1 MKTNILKS
9 VFFVALAIGTL
20 SSCVNDDNYD
30 IPVLDCT
37 QPNLTA
43 NRTIPQVIAVS
54 APLVAQYTYDD
65 VIEAYVVSSDEAGN
79 FYKSI
84 SLQTL
89 ATGTTP
95 AVGFSVPI
103 DAANTYVDYRPGVKV
118 YIKMKDLYTDI
129 VYGSMRIGGIYVNSS
144 SVASVGRL
152 PQTVYKNK
160 LIASCTNVSEDV
172 LVKQLT
178 ISQLLNDANL
188 NTLCEV
194 SGVQFTDAAV
204 GRHYYESAND
214 LGGATNWNL
223 TDVAGNQVIFR
234 TSSYATYASHLV
246 ATGSGKV
253 RGVLTKYGTDYQFM
267 ARSEADVMLTG
278 VRSTPF
284 FSEDFQSAVNS
295 TTLNIP
301 GWTNVATVGTKLWQ
315 EKTFS
320 GNGYAE
326 LSSFNSGNA
335 VNESWLVSPPI
346 DMDSHTAEVLIFKV
360 AQHHLDVDSPLNS
373 LKVYISSNFT
383 GNVTTATWTQITVG
397 LPTQATSWYQFVS
410 SGGIDLSTYTG
421 NINVAFKFTGSGT
434 VTTLDGAFQV
444 DDFKVF
450 GN

>member
-20 SSCVNDDNYD
+20 SSCVNDDSYD
-30 IPVLDCT
+30 VPVLDCT

-43 NRTIPQVIAVS
+43 NRTIPQVISAS

-65 VIEAYVVSSDEAGN
+65 VIAAYVVSSDEAGN

-89 ATGTTP
+89 ATATTP
-95 AVGFSVPI
+95 AVGFSVPV

-129 VYGSMRIGGIYVNSS
+129 IYGSMRIGGIYVNSS

-152 PQTVYKNK
+152 PQTVYKVK
-160 LIASCTNVSEDV
+160 LIASCSNVSEEV
-172 LVKQLT
+172 LVKQVT
-178 ISQLLNDANL
+178 VSQLLNDANL

-223 TDVAGNQVIFR
+223 TDVSGNQVIFR
-234 TSSYATYASHLV
+234 TSAYATYASKLV
-246 ATGSGKV
+246 PTGSGKV
-253 RGVLTKYGTDYQFM
+253 RGVLTKYGSDYQFM

-278 VRSTPF
+278 ARSTPF

-301 GWTNVATVGTKLWQ
+301 NWTNVATVGTKLWQ

-326 LSSFNSGNA
+326 LSSFGSTNA
-335 VNESWLVSPPI
+335 VNESWLVSPAI
-346 DMDSHTAEVLIFKV
+346 DMNSHTGEVLIFKV

-373 LKVYISSNFT
+373 LKVYVSTNFT
-383 GNVTTATWTQITVG
+383 GNVTTATWTQVTVA
-397 LPTQATSWYQFVS
+397 LPTQATPWYQFVS
-410 SGGIDLSTYTG
+410 SGGIDLSSYTG

-434 VTTLDGAFQV
+434 NLTLDGAFQV

>member
-20 SSCVNDDNYD
+20 SSCVNDDSYD
-30 IPVLDCT
+30 VPVLNCT

-65 VIEAYVVSSDEAGN
+65 VIAAYVVSSDEAGN

-89 ATGTTP
+89 ATATTP
-95 AVGFSVPI
+95 AVGFSVPV

-152 PQTVYKNK
+152 PQTEYKNK

-253 RGVLTKYGTDYQFM
+253 RGVLTKYGSDYQFM
-267 ARSEADVMLTG
+267 ARSEDDVMLTG
-278 VRSTPF
+278 IRSTPF

-326 LSSFNSGNA
+326 LSSYNSGNA

-346 DMDSHTAEVLIFKV
+346 DMNSHTGEVLIFKV

-373 LKVYISSNFT
+373 LKVYVSTNFT
-383 GNVTTATWTQITVG
+383 GNVATATWTQVTVA
-397 LPTQATSWYQFVS
+397 LPTQATPWYQFVS
-410 SGGIDLSTYTG
+410 SGGVDLSTYTG
-421 NINVAFKFTGSGT
+421 NLNVAFKFTGSGT
-434 VTTLDGAFQV
+434 NTTLDGAFQV

>member
-54 APLVAQYTYDD
+54 APLVALYTYDD

-89 ATGTTP
+89 ATATTP
-95 AVGFSVPI
+95 AVGFSVPV
-103 DAANTYVDYRPGVKV
+103 DAANTYIDYRPGVKV
-118 YIKMKDLYTDI
+118 YIKLKDLYTDI
-129 VYGSMRIGGIYVNSS
+129 VYGSMRVGGIYVNSS

-152 PQTVYKNK
+152 PLTVYKNK
-160 LIASCTNVSEDV
+160 LIASCTNVSQEV
-172 LVKQLT
+172 LVKQVT
-178 ISQLLNDANL
+178 VSQLLNDANL

-204 GRHYYESAND
+204 GRRYYESAND
-214 LGGATNWNL
+214 IGGATNWNL
-223 TDVAGNQVIFR
+223 TDVSGNQVIFR
-234 TSSYATYASHLV
+234 TSAYATYASKLV
-246 ATGSGKV
+246 PTGSGKV

-284 FSEDFQSAVNS
+284 FSEDFQTAVNS

-301 GWTNVATVGTKLWQ
+301 YWTNVATVGTKLWQ

-320 GNGYAE
+320 GNGYTE
-326 LSSFNSGNA
+326 LSSFGSGNA

-373 LKVYISSNFT
+373 LKVYVSTNFT
-383 GNVTTATWTQITVG
+383 GNVTTATWTQITVA
-397 LPTQATSWYQFVS
+397 LPTQATPWYQFVS
-410 SGGIDLSTYTG
+410 SGGIDLSSYTG

>member
-43 NRTIPQVIAVS
+43 NRTIPQVIAAS

-89 ATGTTP
+89 ATATTP
-95 AVGFSVPI
+95 AVGFSVPV

-118 YIKMKDLYTDI
+118 YIKLKDLYTDI
-129 VYGSMRIGGIYVNSS
+129 VYGSMRVGGIYVNSS

-152 PQTVYKNK
+152 PQTIYKNK
-160 LIASCTNVSEDV
+160 IIASCTNVSQEV
-172 LVKQLT
+172 LVKQVT
-178 ISQLLNDANL
+178 VSQLLNDANL

-204 GRHYYESAND
+204 GRRYYELAND

-223 TDVAGNQVIFR
+223 TDVSGNQVIFR
-234 TSSYATYASHLV
+234 TSAYATYSSKLV
-246 ATGSGKV
+246 PTGSGKV

-278 VRSTPF
+278 ARSTPF
-284 FSEDFQSAVNS
+284 FSEDFQTAVNS

-301 GWTNVATVGTKLWQ
+301 NWTNVATVGTKLWQ

-326 LSSFNSGNA
+326 LSSFGSGNV

-373 LKVYISSNFT
+373 LKVYISSDFT
-383 GNVTTATWTQITVG
+383 GNVASATWTQITVA
-397 LPTQATSWYQFVS
+397 LPTQATPWYQFVS
-410 SGGIDLSTYTG
+410 SGGIDLSSYTG
-421 NINVAFKFTGSGT
+421 NINVAFKFAGSGT
-434 VTTLDGAFQV
+434 NLTLDGAFQV

>member
-20 SSCVNDDNYD
+20 SSCVNDDSYD
-30 IPVLDCT
+30 VPVLNCT
-37 QPNLTA
+37 QPNLIA

-65 VIEAYVVSSDEAGN
+65 VIAAYVVSSDEAGN

-89 ATGTTP
+89 ATATTP
-95 AVGFSVPI
+95 AVGFSVPV

-152 PQTVYKNK
+152 PQTEYKNK

-253 RGVLTKYGTDYQFM
+253 RGVLTKYGSDYQFM

-278 VRSTPF
+278 IRSTPF

-326 LSSFNSGNA
+326 LSSYNSGNA

-346 DMDSHTAEVLIFKV
+346 DMNSHTGEVLIFKV

-373 LKVYISSNFT
+373 LKVYVSTNFT
-383 GNVTTATWTQITVG
+383 GNVANATWTQVTVA

-410 SGGIDLSTYTG
+410 SGGVDLSTYTG
-421 NINVAFKFTGSGT
+421 NLNVAFKFTGSGT
-434 VTTLDGAFQV
+434 NTTLDGAFQV